1 MKNLFC
7 WLAIALLFVG
17 CKSKKPELRLG
28 NYQLNFIFN
37 NHEGEYNLPI
47 DFKLFTKN
55 DQLYGEFK
63 SSNEIIQ
70 TTNIQ
75 QNKDSIYFKMPVFQ
89 SEFKLGFTK
98 QGLAGVFTRTDR
110 ETSREFKVVAFHNKP
125 RFSSK
130 PSTINLSGRYKVNF
144 KYPDGSGYPAIGELQ
159 QVKDKITGSFITE
172 TGDYRYLEG
181 VVNGDSLKL
190 TGFDGAHVFLFLA
203 KANSDSI
210 TGLFKASIS
219 HKEFFTATLNDTFQL
234 RDGDSLTFLKP
245 GYSSVNFKLPNIN
258 GDTISSEDERYQ
270 EKPLIIQITGSWCP
284 NCMDETRFL
293 AEMYNK
299 YNAEGL
305 EVVALSFERFKTFEE
320 NAAAVFKIKQDLNV
334 PYTSLIAGLKNKET
348 INRVLPMLNH
358 VMSYPTAIFIDKN
371 GKILKIQTGFSG
383 PGTSVY
389 NDYVIN
395 TEKLIQS
402 ML

>member
-1 MKNLFC
+1 
-7 WLAIALLFVG
+7 
-17 CKSKKPELRLG
+17 
-28 NYQLNFIFN
+28 
-37 NHEGEYNLPI
+37 
-47 DFKLFTKN
+47 
-55 DQLYGEFK
+55 
-63 SSNEIIQ
+63 
-70 TTNIQ
+70 
-75 QNKDSIYFKMPVFQ
+75 
-89 SEFKLGFTK
+89 
-98 QGLAGVFTRTDR
+98 
-110 ETSREFKVVAFHNKP
+110 
-125 RFSSK
+125 
-130 PSTINLSGRYKVNF
+130 
-144 KYPDGSGYPAIGELQ
+144 
-159 QVKDKITGSFITE
+159 
-172 TGDYRYLEG
+172 
-181 VVNGDSLKL
+181 
-190 TGFDGAHVFLFLA
+190 
-203 KANSDSI
+203 
-210 TGLFKASIS
+210 
-219 HKEFFTATLNDTFQL
+219 
-234 RDGDSLTFLKP
+234 
-245 GYSSVNFKLPNIN
+245 
-258 GDTISSEDERYQ
+258 
-270 EKPLIIQITGSWCP
+270 
-284 NCMDETRFL
+284 MDETRFL